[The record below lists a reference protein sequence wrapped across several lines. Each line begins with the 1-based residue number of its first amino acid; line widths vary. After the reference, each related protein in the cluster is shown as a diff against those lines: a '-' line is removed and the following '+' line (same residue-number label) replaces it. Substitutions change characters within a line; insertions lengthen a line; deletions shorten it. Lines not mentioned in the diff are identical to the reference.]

1 MAENV
6 LDVVP
11 GAGIAMTEGSG
22 TDQGKLFISA
32 LNNGNVY
39 YGYYDGDDVYH
50 GPETNGYFFLT
61 YNDGSN
67 GTVNYSIFVKT
78 QEQIVTESE
87 SATNGYIVTYFPIN
101 PAIEYVL
108 VGTGR
113 VPKNTTIPGD
123 GTLVVEITSWTKTST
138 EPNNQD

>member
-1 MAENV
+1 MAEHV

-11 GAGIAMTEGSG
+11 GAGIAMTEGTGSN
-22 TDQGKLFISA
+22 QGKLFINA

-39 YGYYDGDDVYH
+39 YGYYDGDNVYY
-50 GPETNGYFFLT
+50 GPETNSYFFLT

-78 QEQIVTESE
+78 DEQIVVDPDSDD
-87 SATNGYIVTYFPIN
+87 TNGYIVTYRPIDSS
-101 PAIEYVL
+101 IQYVL
-108 VGTGR
+108 VGIGR

-123 GTLVVEITSWTKTST
+123 GTLVVEITSWTKTSK
-138 EPNNQD
+138 